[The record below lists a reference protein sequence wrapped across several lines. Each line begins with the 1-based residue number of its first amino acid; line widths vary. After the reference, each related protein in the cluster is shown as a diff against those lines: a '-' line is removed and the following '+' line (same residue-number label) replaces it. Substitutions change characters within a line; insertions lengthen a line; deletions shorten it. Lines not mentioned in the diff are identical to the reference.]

1 MPREEV
7 NSNNNKFFLGI
18 KIDNNYIILFNPY
31 YTKAHEIVNYRL
43 YTNIKIN
50 TYTNFWLIMVSDNK
64 ITNNFTLSSIIFSDF
79 SFYSPV

>member
-1 MPREEV
+1 MSV
-7 NSNNNKFFLGI
+7 
-18 KIDNNYIILFNPY
+18 IILENFLVGF
-31 YTKAHEIVNYRL
+31 KVVNYRL

-50 TYTNFWLIMVSDNK
+50 THTDFGLIMVSDNK